1 MAQAAQ
7 QHRSTLLTGLNVMH
21 RILAVQTK
29 TFLLDATAAGELH
42 CLSFDN
48 RSSLVRN
55 LSTGLAGKATSS
67 CTGLLPHG
75 LLMLAC
81 PALSSFTC
89 VTSVSLC
96 VNKILNRRRPAG
108 ARYVAMLLE
117 PAFSCAAPAVTE
129 LLAKVLAQVY
139 SAFPVGPDV
148 PKEVHQNPPVHVLQR
163 RVRLFPSIASS
174 SCRAVA
180 VSKNNNIVKDWRP

>member
-29 TFLLDATAAGELH
+29 TFLLDSTAAGELH

-48 RSSLVRN
+48 RSNLVRN
-55 LSTGLAGKATSS
+55 LSTGLADKATSS
-67 CTGLLPHG
+67 CTDLSPHV

-81 PALSSFTC
+81 PALSPFTC
-89 VTSVSLC
+89 VTSVSTC
-96 VNKILNRRRPAG
+96 VNKKRRPAG

-139 SAFPVGPDV
+139 SAFPIGPDT

-163 RVRLFPSIASS
+163 RFRLFP
-174 SCRAVA
+174 
-180 VSKNNNIVKDWRP
+180 